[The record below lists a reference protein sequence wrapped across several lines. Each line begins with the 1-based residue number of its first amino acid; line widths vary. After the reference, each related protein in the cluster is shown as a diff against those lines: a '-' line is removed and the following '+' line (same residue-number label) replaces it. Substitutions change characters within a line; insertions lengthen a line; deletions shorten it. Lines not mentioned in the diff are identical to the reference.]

1 MGDVIPLVNKDT
13 PKMAA
18 EQALENIEDSD
29 LTFMGMIVTADGEIT
44 ITSSP
49 MSSERMHYLGGI
61 LQNFALNY
69 AT

>member
-1 MGDVIPLVNKDT
+1 MGDVITLKRDDT
-13 PKMAA
+13 PRATA
-18 EQALENIEDSD
+18 EQLLENVNDSD
-29 LTFMGMIVTADGEIT
+29 LTLIGMIVTKDGEIT

-61 LQNFALNY
+61 LTNFALSY